1 MHIHPS
7 YQTRHLGKLANV
19 KAPPLRR
26 DGKEK
31 RTAREREKER
41 ERERERSSSFS
52 LSVAAAL

>member
-41 ERERERSSSFS
+41 ERERSSSFS